1 MKKRNRILMAVI
13 STLLA
18 LTLLSSCLVSS
29 TLAKFVKK
37 NVVTT
42 PVGVKQ
48 WGLTITPGSDLA
60 ANYSVSSNGTVT
72 VKATTSGDKVIA
84 PGTRGALAYFEVSGS
99 TDVAYNVDFNGDISI
114 GEGYFKTKGLLI
126 DEKGEAIDYFPI
138 AIYICRYDLNGDGTW
153 KETKTQIHHCIVR
166 LTPDAPDGMTL
177 KKAEDDQNTWDG
189 QYRMSYFSDNRWYD
203 LDRMK
208 DVLNG
213 DDSNQDQKS
222 LDGALDSDNNTK
234 GTVKSV
240 YVVEWLW
247 PYDSGATFKK
257 KNETY
262 AKKTN
267 NGNVYTYQTTALD
280 SQISDAIMNI
290 NSNSDTT
297 DDGLFDIGL
306 TVSITLTQAPKT
318 RT

>member
-37 NVVTT
+37 NEVTT
-42 PVGVKQ
+42 SVGVKQ

-138 AIYICRYDLNGDGTW
+138 AIYICRYDLNENGTL
-153 KETKTQIHHCIVR
+153 KKTEKQVYHCIVR

-177 KKAEDDQNTWDG
+177 QKPTDETEGWDTK
-189 QYRMSYFSDNRWYD
+189 YRMSYFSGNRWYD
-203 LDRMK
+203 LTRME
-208 DVLNG
+208 DVLN
-213 DDSNQDQKS
+213 DKDSKQSAKS
-222 LDGALDSDNNTK
+222 LDKALDSSNNTK
-234 GTVKSV
+234 GKVKSV

-247 PYDSGATFKK
+247 PYDSGATFKEK
-257 KNETY
+257 KEDY